1 MIQKDETKELAW
13 VARIAVEDK
22 DIPEFQDKINKKLDS
37 YSVLAGAP
45 TENVKKTV
53 NPSRLNTVL
62 RKDVVAPSMD
72 IKDALENAP
81 DVYET
86 SFKIPKIL

>member
-13 VARIAVEDK
+13 VARIAVDDA
-22 DIPEFQDKINKKLDS
+22 DIPEFQDKINKKLD
-37 YSVLAGAP
+37 YYTVIADAP
-45 TENVKKTV
+45 ADGVKKTV
-53 NPSRLNTVL
+53 NPSRLTTVL
-62 RKDVVAPSMD
+62 RKDVVVPSMSVE
-72 IKDALENAP
+72 DALKNAP

>member
-13 VARIAVEDK
+13 VARIAVEDS
-22 DIPEFQDKINKKLDS
+22 DIPEFQDKINKKLEYYTVIAD
-37 YSVLAGAP
+37 AP
-45 TENVKKTV
+45 TNGVKKTV
-53 NPSRLNTVL
+53 NPSRLTTVL
-62 RKDVVAPSMD
+62 RKDAVVPSMS
-72 IKDALENAP
+72 IEDALENAP

>member
-1 MIQKDETKELAW
+1 MIQKDEVKELAW
-13 VARIAVEDK
+13 VARIAVKEEDL
-22 DIPEFQDKINKKLDS
+22 PEFQNKINKKLDY

-45 TENVKKTV
+45 TDNVKRTT

-62 RKDVVAPSMD
+62 RKDIVTPS
-72 IKDALENAP
+72 ISIEDALKNAP
-81 DVYET
+81 DVHET

>member
-22 DIPEFQDKINKKLDS
+22 DIPEFQDKINKKLEYYTVIAD
-37 YSVLAGAP
+37 AP
-45 TENVKKTV
+45 TDSVKKTV

-62 RKDVVAPSMD
+62 RKDVVVPSMSVE
-72 IKDALENAP
+72 DALKNAP

-86 SFKIPKIL
+86 SFKIPRIL

>member
-1 MIQKDETKELAW
+1 MIQKDKTKELAW
-13 VARIAVEDK
+13 VARIDVK
-22 DIPEFQDKINKKLDS
+22 DGDISEFQDKINKKLS
-37 YSVLAGAP
+37 YYSVLADAP
-45 TENVKKTV
+45 TENVKKTA

-62 RKDVVAPSMD
+62 RKDAVTPSMSID
-72 IKDALENAP
+72 DALENAP

>member
-22 DIPEFQDKINKKLDS
+22 DIPEFQDKINQKLD
-37 YSVLAGAP
+37 YYTVIADAP
-45 TENVKKTV
+45 TDGVKKTV

-62 RKDVVAPSMD
+62 RKDVVVPSM
-72 IKDALENAP
+72 KVEDALKNAP

>member
-13 VARIAVEDK
+13 VARIDVK
-22 DIPEFQDKINKKLDS
+22 DENISEYQDKINKKLDY

-45 TENVKKTV
+45 TENVSKTV
-53 NPSRLNTVL
+53 NPSRLRTVL
-62 RKDVVAPSMD
+62 RKDAVSPSMD

-81 DVYET
+81 DVHET

>member
-13 VARIAVEDK
+13 VARIAVDEK
-22 DIPEFQDKINKKLDS
+22 DIPEFQDKINQKLDF
-37 YSVLAGAP
+37 YTAIADAP
-45 TENVKKTV
+45 TDGVLKTV

-62 RKDVVAPSMD
+62 RKDVAAPSMS
-72 IKDALENAP
+72 IEDALENAP
-81 DVYET
+81 EVYET

>member
-22 DIPEFQDKINKKLDS
+22 DIPEFQDKINTKLEYYTVIAD
-37 YSVLAGAP
+37 AP
-45 TENVKKTV
+45 TDGVKKTV

-62 RKDVVAPSMD
+62 RKDTVVPSMSVEE
-72 IKDALENAP
+72 ALRNAP

>member
-1 MIQKDETKELAW
+1 MIQKDKIKELAW
-13 VARIAVEDK
+13 VARIAVEEK
-22 DIPEFQDKINKKLDS
+22 DIPEFQDKINTKLER
-37 YSVLAGAP
+37 YAVIAGAP
-45 TENVKKTV
+45 TAGVQKTV

-62 RKDVVAPSMD
+62 RKDAVVPSLSVE
-72 IKDALENAP
+72 DALKNAP

>member
-22 DIPEFQDKINKKLDS
+22 DIPEYQDKINKKLD
-37 YSVLAGAP
+37 YYAVIADASVDG
-45 TENVKKTV
+45 VKKTV

-62 RKDVVAPSMD
+62 RKDVVVPSMSVE
-72 IKDALENAP
+72 DALKNAP
-81 DVYET
+81 EVYET

>member
-13 VARIAVEDK
+13 VARIAVDEK
-22 DIPEFQDKINKKLDS
+22 DIPEFQDKINKKLEYYAVIAD
-37 YSVLAGAP
+37 AP
-45 TENVKKTV
+45 TDGVRKTV

-62 RKDVVAPSMD
+62 RKDVVVPSMSVE
-72 IKDALENAP
+72 DALKNAP

-86 SFKIPKIL
+86 SFKIPRIL

>member
-13 VARIAVEDK
+13 AARIAVEDQE
-22 DIPEFQDKINKKLDS
+22 IPEFQDKINNKLNYYDVIS
-37 YSVLAGAP
+37 NAP
-45 TENVKKTV
+45 TAGVKMTV
-53 NPSRLNTVL
+53 NPSRLKTVL
-62 RKDVVAPSMD
+62 RKDVTAPSMNVE
-72 IKDALENAP
+72 DALKNAP